1 VGNEFVDYSYR
12 SFETQNAVN
21 IIQNLREDYTVLL
34 MSQNSL
40 PLKIDDENPIAV
52 PQTENLRLWAAV
64 IKMSDH
70 FLGCDSLGQH
80 LARSVGTKS
89 TVVIGSTYP
98 VNVSYID
105 DDMVKIFDV
114 GKNSRSYMPIRIIE
128 GAEYNRK
135 NETCMV
141 ISKKTEENIIS
152 SVRENLGEP
161 IKIKKLIPNKKVA

>member
-1 VGNEFVDYSYR
+1 
-12 SFETQNAVN
+12 
-21 IIQNLREDYTVLL
+21 
-34 MSQNSL
+34 
-40 PLKIDDENPIAV
+40 
-52 PQTENLRLWAAV
+52 
-64 IKMSDH
+64 
-70 FLGCDSLGQH
+70 
-80 LARSVGTKS
+80 
-89 TVVIGSTYP
+89 VVIGSTYP